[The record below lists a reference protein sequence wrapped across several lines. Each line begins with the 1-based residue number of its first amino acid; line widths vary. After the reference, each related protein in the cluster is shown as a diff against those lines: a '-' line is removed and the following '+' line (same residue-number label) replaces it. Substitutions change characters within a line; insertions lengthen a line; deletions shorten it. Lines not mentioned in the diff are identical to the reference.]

1 MKFLYENIF
10 IRFGCP
16 IRPVTDNAPDFK
28 VKALVNMCE
37 SMGIQLVHSTS
48 YYPQGNGFAESSN
61 KSLVRIIRKLLKNN
75 QKSWDSKLKFAL
87 WDDKVT
93 DKKSIGTSPFKLVYG
108 TEAIFPI
115 QLILPVA
122 KFFQE
127 EQDEPND
134 MVRRMLDLVEL
145 QQVRE

>member
-1 MKFLYENIF
+1 M
-10 IRFGCP
+10 
-16 IRPVTDNAPDFK
+16 T
-28 VKALVNMCE
+28 
-37 SMGIQLVHSTS
+37 
-48 YYPQGNGFAESSN
+48 
-61 KSLVRIIRKLLKNN
+61 
-75 QKSWDSKLKFAL
+75 
-87 WDDKVT
+87 
-93 DKKSIGTSPFKLVYG
+93 KKRSIGTSPFKLVYG

-145 QQVRE
+145 QQVR